1 MRGAGGRVAAHQIAL
16 AEIDSAGDGANQL
29 MELVGRVEAS
39 EETSEERERQHL
51 QRMEERERQH
61 LQRIEEREQQ
71 REAEAEAHE
80 ERVRQ
85 AWAQYSPYGRQ
96 PPPQFRPPY

>member
-1 MRGAGGRVAAHQIAL
+1 MAAMGLPGSFFSGA
-16 AEIDSAGDGANQL
+16 
-29 MELVGRVEAS
+29 VE
-39 EETSEERERQHL
+39 R
-51 QRMEERERQH
+51 
-61 LQRIEEREQQ
+61 EEREQQ

-85 AWAQYSPYGRQ
+85 AWAQYSPYGRH

>member
-1 MRGAGGRVAAHQIAL
+1 MAAMGLPGSFFSGA
-16 AEIDSAGDGANQL
+16 
-29 MELVGRVEAS
+29 VE
-39 EETSEERERQHL
+39 R
-51 QRMEERERQH
+51 
-61 LQRIEEREQQ
+61 EEREQQ

-85 AWAQYSPYGRQ
+85 AWAQYSPYGTQ